1 GKDVA
6 RWHFSDTRKYLIL
19 TRRGINIDEYPA
31 ILTYLLE
38 HKEKLKN
45 RATVKAGNHPWYE
58 LQQPGIFPLF
68 DNPKIAYPD
77 IASDVNFV
85 LDRDGVYLGNT
96 VYFMPVDDLYLLG
109 ILNSSAT
116 KFFYNY
122 LSPQIRGGYFR
133 FFTQYVEQIPI
144 PNAPD
149 DLRGKIAGLAQQCL
163 DAAKDNSDR
172 LPALEAELN
181 QLVYQAYG
189 LDEDDMR
196 VIEGYLSGA
205 VARSGDA
212 DDLDGDEE

>member
-1 GKDVA
+1 GTVLNRMRSDSTALGDIVSKRVHLGIITGMNDVFVINQDLYERLINQNSKSKDILKPVVLGKDVA

-133 FFTQYVEQIPI
+133 FFTQYVEQIP
-144 PNAPD
+144 
-149 DLRGKIAGLAQQCL
+149 
-163 DAAKDNSDR
+163 
-172 LPALEAELN
+172 
-181 QLVYQAYG
+181 
-189 LDEDDMR
+189 
-196 VIEGYLSGA
+196 
-205 VARSGDA
+205 
-212 DDLDGDEE
+212 